1 MKEEL
6 TYILSRILLIFAGLF
21 FVFALLFPNG
31 ALMLGWVVLQE
42 VSSIPSNIK
51 QVVQNTYEEMTMP
64 SYEVDKFNW
73 GAGASFYSIEHLGQD
88 GGAFFPVPNENWMK
102 DAEGNIVASWLKDG
116 DWWGGGTASGMAK
129 KADFDRLPKTM
140 RVTWYDYADDSFY
153 QLDAE
158 LPSQQLLSELMQQ
171 KGIDTN
177 LAEGNIQ
184 AVPRYDTFQVGMAPK
199 GLVIL
204 WLQGK
209 YYYQIEL
216 AHYQARKIEGMTLE
230 KYNQILSD
238 GYGQMTREEWFQEEE
253 NNQKFYQPE
262 TIAQLKSGW
271 TPSQDWYVRL
281 RTKYPYRFS
290 MSGNA
295 HLDEYE
301 AYYGN
306 EESNFIFGFDRAQ
319 DDQTLKAVPKGV
331 RLYFHDKA
339 GQRYWMEVKF
349 HKGAY
354 NSGERDLSAIQ
365 KVFETLF
372 PNRSANDNDKPVKQE
387 EFATMEFHVN
397 DAMNSMSVDLVKG
410 DKRISIERY
419 GVNVQKL
426 RPYTFYPNVPEPSP
440 EQKRLIEYG
449 PQSKV
454 NTKVKIGDYCP
465 ETGYWSCAYLSSAD
479 GLFMRAGD
487 RMPGQSAVARG
498 DIPADTLWTL
508 IKPVG

>member
-6 TYILSRILLIFAGLF
+6 AQILPRLLMVFFCLF
-21 FVFALLFPNG
+21 LGFTLLFPNTVLIFAWV
-31 ALMLGWVVLQE
+31 ALEE
-42 VSSIPSNIK
+42 VSNIPSNIK
-51 QVVQNTYEEMTMP
+51 HTIKNTYEEITMP
-64 SYEVDKFNW
+64 TYEVKKFNW

-102 DAEGNIVASWLKDG
+102 DAQGNIVASWLKDG
-116 DWWGGGTASGMAK
+116 DWWGGGTAGGMAK

-158 LPSQQLLSELMQQ
+158 LPPQPLLYELMQQ

-177 LAEGNIQ
+177 LAEGNITT
-184 AVPRYDTFQVGMAPK
+184 VPRYDTFQVGMGPK

-209 YYYQIEL
+209 YYYQTEL
-216 AHYQARKIEGMTLE
+216 AHYQARKIEGLTLAQ
-230 KYNQILSD
+230 YNQTLTE
-238 GYGQMTREEWFQEEE
+238 GYGQMSREAWFKEQD
-253 NNQKFYQPE
+253 NQKFYQPE
-262 TIAQLKSGW
+262 TIAKLKSGW
-271 TPSQDWYVRL
+271 TPSQDWYLRL
-281 RTKYPYRFS
+281 RTKYPYRFT
-290 MSGNA
+290 MTGNA

-301 AYYGN
+301 VYYGN
-306 EESNFIFGFDRAQ
+306 EESNFVFGFDRAK
-319 DDQTLKAVPKGV
+319 DEQTLKAVPKGV
-331 RLYFHDKA
+331 RLYFHDNV

-349 HKGAY
+349 HEGAY
-354 NSGERDLSAIQ
+354 NSGERDLTGIQ

-372 PNRSANDNDKPVKQE
+372 PNRSAADNDKPVKQE
-387 EFATMEFHVN
+387 DFASMEFHVN

-410 DKRISIERY
+410 NQRISIDRY

-426 RPYTFYPNVPEPSP
+426 RPYTFYPNVPEPTP
-440 EQKRLIEYG
+440 EQKRLIEFG
-449 PQSKV
+449 PQSKI
-454 NTKVKIGDYCP
+454 NLKVKIGEVCP
-465 ETGYWSCAYLSSAD
+465 QTGYWSCEYLSSKD

-498 DIPADTLWTL
+498 DVSADTLWTL
-508 IKPVG
+508 VKPEG